1 METYKLAE
9 LVAVSIDSWVEA
21 LKQLDEKPEFKDEVL
36 KEADE
41 VTIARWKMMDKCP
54 AELENEFTVVADR
67 YNYRFDKNGKIVSF
81 DK

>member
-9 LVAVSIDSWVEA
+9 LVNINTDSWVEA
-21 LKQLDEKPEFKDEVL
+21 LGQLDDKPEFRAEVL

-41 VTIARWKMMDKCP
+41 ATIARWKMMDKCP
-54 AELENEFTVVADR
+54 AELENEFTIVANR

>member
-41 VTIARWKMMDKCP
+41 VAIARWKMMDKCP